1 MSYDYKKYNCMFI
14 SLDPPSATSLVSAM
28 QQSSPLVLST
38 TPTAAQS
45 TLLLTPSLTP
55 SPTPTQEVPCENL
68 LIVHSHCSLCVLFYR
83 LCV

>member
-1 MSYDYKKYNCMFI
+1 MSYDYTIYNCMFI

-45 TLLLTPSLTP
+45 TMLLTPSLTP
-55 SPTPTQEVPCENL
+55 SPRKGHRENNVNVQSVNSHKGL
-68 LIVHSHCSLCVLFYR
+68 LV
-83 LCV
+83 